1 MFLSEKTNS
10 DIKSSFSDTFFCSI
24 FIFLTDFFEEDSMTV
39 ENKHHSNLYNIG
51 VSYKKADAAIRGKF
65 SISKENQKQLLE
77 EAKQKGV
84 DGIFVLSTCNRTEI
98 CGFAEHPFQLISMLC
113 KYSNGSVEEFAN
125 VSNVYK
131 NKEAINHLFRMGTG
145 LDSQILGDYEIVGQL
160 RQAFKQAKEV
170 GTTNAYFERLLNH
183 VMQASKRV
191 KNETKLSSGTTSVS
205 YAAVQYL
212 INNLPDYNSKNIL
225 VFGLGKMG
233 KHTCKNLA
241 EYTQNKSVSLI
252 NRTEEKTSA
261 FVKEHSSIIKAS
273 YANLAEEVH
282 KSDVLIV
289 STGASFP
296 TITKEHVPA
305 DKELLIL
312 DLSMPANVSKEVADL
327 DNVTMVNVDDL
338 SKITDETLAIRQ
350 QEVPVAEAIIET
362 HNQEFQEW
370 LNHRRFTPAITALK
384 ESLQNIQQGEI
395 AFHKK
400 KIKNFDEEQAEIL
413 TSRFIQKITTQF
425 VKHLKDEETSVNT
438 SIEVMAKV
446 FGANLE
452 SIHAEDN

>member
-1 MFLSEKTNS
+1 MA
-10 DIKSSFSDTFFCSI
+10 
-24 FIFLTDFFEEDSMTV
+24 TDKH
-39 ENKHHSNLYNIG
+39 NKNLYNIG
-51 VSYKKADAAIRGKF
+51 VSYKKADATIRGKF
-65 SISKENQKQLLE
+65 SISKENQVALLE
-77 EAKQKGV
+77 DAKQSGI

-98 CGFAEHPFQLISMLC
+98 TGFAAHPFQLISLLC
-113 KYSNGSVEEFAN
+113 KYSNGAIEEFAE

-131 NKEAINHLFRMGTG
+131 NNEAIRHLFRMGTG

-160 RQAFKQAKEV
+160 RQAFKLAKEI
-170 GTTNAYFERLLNH
+170 GTVNAYFERLLNH

-212 INNLPDYNSKNIL
+212 IKNLPSYNAKNML

-241 EYTQNKSVSLI
+241 EYTQNKSVRLV
-252 NRTEEKTSA
+252 NRTEEKA
-261 FVKEHSSIIKAS
+261 IEFVKEHPAIQNAKFENLNKEI
-273 YANLAEEVH
+273 ANT
-282 KSDVLIV
+282 DVLIV
-289 STGASFP
+289 STGAAQA
-296 TITKEHVPA
+296 TIKREHVLTKNP
-305 DKELLIL
+305 LLIL

-327 DNVTMVNVDDL
+327 PNVTLINVDEL

-350 QEVPVAEAIIET
+350 QEVPAAEKIIEIYK
-362 HNQEFQEW
+362 NEFKEW
-370 LNHRRFTPAITALK
+370 LNHRKFTPAITALK
-384 ESLQNIQQGEI
+384 ESLKTIQQDEI

-400 KIKNFDEEQAEIL
+400 KIKDFDESQAEVI

-425 VKHLKDEETSVNT
+425 VKHLKTEETSVSN

-452 SIHAEDN
+452 TIHAEDN